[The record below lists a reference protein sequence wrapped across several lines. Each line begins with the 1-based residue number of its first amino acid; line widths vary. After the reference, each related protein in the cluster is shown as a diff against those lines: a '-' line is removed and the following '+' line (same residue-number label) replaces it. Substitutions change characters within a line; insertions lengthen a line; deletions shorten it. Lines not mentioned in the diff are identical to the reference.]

1 MPGEFLYFQNNNQNI
16 QGKIFLE
23 DIFSKLCYSIGIQI
37 HNRKI
42 VFQLFFFQYHEL
54 IHFIGN
60 CIRSNMDSK
69 FAKTLSSNIL
79 YVAIISSYLQY
90 ILKSGVKILLTL
102 CFINKMFLLT
112 CSRVL
117 LIMRS
122 LLIEFILSFLSN
134 F

>member
-1 MPGEFLYFQNNNQNI
+1 MPGEFLYFPNNNQNI

-60 CIRSNMDSK
+60 CSRSNIDSK
-69 FAKTLSSNIL
+69 FAKNTFIKYIICCNHFHLFAIHTNIWCENTFD
-79 YVAIISSYLQY
+79 IFFHKQ
-90 ILKSGVKILLTL
+90 
-102 CFINKMFLLT
+102 N
-112 CSRVL
+112 VL
-117 LIMRS
+117 ANIGRNL
-122 LLIEFILSFLSN
+122 
-134 F
+134 